1 MTRTKLL
8 AASVLV
14 ASACAAHAEITISPM
29 VGYHVFDSET
39 GVSDHTEGSF
49 ALGYRVNANV
59 GTELRYAQS
68 NPPIDGVDADFRYE
82 AATLDAYY
90 RFTPTQKLQPYG
102 LIGAGLVRGTALGG
116 VEEHAVANA
125 AVGAFYQLT
134 RRFSL
139 RGEIRGVHDLQD
151 SRTDGVVSL
160 GVLYAFLPAKAL
172 VAVPAAVA
180 PVALPPTDDD
190 QDGALNPVDR
200 CPNTPT
206 NIVVDANGCPQ
217 MKTETITRELRVL
230 FNTNKAVVKSK
241 YLSEVE
247 AVAKLLQD
255 FPTATVEIQGHTD
268 SVGSAK
274 HNEKLSN
281 ARAQAV
287 ADLLVKK
294 FGIAAERVT
303 SKGYS
308 FTQPVADNA
317 TVEGRAKNRRTV
329 GVAQGELKAVL
340 TK

>member
-1 MTRTKLL
+1 MKKIKLL
-8 AASVLV
+8 AASILV
-14 ASACAAHAEITISPM
+14 ASAFAAHAEVTISPM
-29 VGYHVFDSET
+29 VGYQVFDSDT

-68 NPPIDGVDADFRYE
+68 NPPIDGVNADLRYE

-90 RFTPTQKLQPYG
+90 RFNPTQKLQPYG
-102 LIGAGLVRGTALGG
+102 LIGAGLVRGTAAG
-116 VEEHAVANA
+116 VEEHTAANA

-139 RGEIRGVHDLQD
+139 RGELRGVHDLQD
-151 SRTDGVVSL
+151 SRTDGVASL
-160 GVLYAFLPAKAL
+160 GVLYAFLPAKAV
-172 VAVPAAVA
+172 VAPVAVA
-180 PVALPPTDDD
+180 PVALPPADDD
-190 QDGALNPVDR
+190 QDGVFNPMDR

-206 NIVVDANGCPQ
+206 NVVVDANGCPRI
-217 MKTETITRELRVL
+217 KTETITRELRVL
-230 FNTNKAVVKSK
+230 FDTNKAVVKSK

-303 SKGYS
+303 AKGYGL
-308 FTQPVADNA
+308 TQPVADNA
-317 TVEGRAKNRRTV
+317 TAEGRSKNRRTV
-329 GVAQGELKAVL
+329 GVAQGEFKAVL

>member
-1 MTRTKLL
+1 MKKIKLL

-14 ASACAAHAEITISPM
+14 ASAFAAHAEITISPM
-29 VGYHVFDSET
+29 VGYHVFDSEM

-68 NPPIDGVDADFRYE
+68 NPSIDGVDADLRYE
-82 AATLDAYY
+82 AATLDVYY
-90 RFTPTQKLQPYG
+90 RFNPTQKLQPYG
-102 LIGAGLVRGTALGG
+102 LIGAGLVRGTAGG
-116 VEEHAVANA
+116 VEEHTAANA

-139 RGEIRGVHDLQD
+139 RGELRGVHDLQE
-151 SRTDGVVSL
+151 SRTDGVASL
-160 GVLYAFLPAKAL
+160 GVLYAFLPAKAM
-172 VAVPAAVA
+172 VAPVAVA
-180 PVALPPTDDD
+180 PVALPPADDD
-190 QDGALNPVDR
+190 QDTVLNPVDR

-206 NIVVDANGCPQ
+206 NVVVDADGCPR

-230 FNTNKAVVKSK
+230 FDTNKAVVKPK

-247 AVAKLLQD
+247 AVAKLLQE
-255 FPTATVEIQGHTD
+255 FPTATAEVQGHTD

-274 HNEKLSN
+274 YNEKLSN
-281 ARAQAV
+281 ARAKAV
-287 ADLLVKK
+287 AELLVKK

-303 SKGYS
+303 SKGYGL
-308 FTQPVADNA
+308 TQPASDNA
-317 TVEGRAKNRRTV
+317 TAEGRSKNRRTV
-329 GVAQGELKAVL
+329 GVAQGEFKVVL